1 MPRSCPIAV
10 VLFLA
15 LSSPATACDSGL
27 DLSGTAVVKRCD
39 PDKQRC
45 IPASRAVHAYSE
57 AYPDSDTVITIA
69 LASSPWHMYGADGRM
84 MRVDELVAAI
94 RPHVTAETEEVVLL
108 GSWTGAG
115 DDSLAQRVSDALGDL
130 PVLGADGFLWL
141 SADGST
147 RLTRQTHTVREGGG
161 YYEVAEGEEV
171 LVPLAYGW
179 AAGLEQRFIAAG
191 DKYLLLHAAIGWDVF
206 HLCREKALAGF
217 ELAARHGDVIGAY
230 NAALMRL
237 DRNAEGDRAAARRL
251 LETAASAGDQKST
264 ALLAGI
270 TD

>member
-1 MPRSCPIAV
+1 M
-10 VLFLA
+10 
-15 LSSPATACDSGL
+15 ACDSGL
-27 DLSGTAVVKRCD
+27 DLSGTAVVKGCD
-39 PDKQRC
+39 PDKQQC
-45 IPASRAVHAYSE
+45 IPSSRAVRTYVE
-57 AYPDSDTVITIA
+57 AYPDSDSEITIA
-69 LASSPWHMYGADGRM
+69 LASSPWHLYGPDGRM
-84 MRVDELVAAI
+84 MRVEELVAAI
-94 RPHVTAETEEVVLL
+94 RSHVTAETEKVVLL

-115 DDSLAQRVSDALGDL
+115 DDSLAQQVSTALGDL

-147 RLTRQTHTVREGGG
+147 RLTRQTHTIRNGGG

-191 DKYLLLHAAIGWDVF
+191 DKELLLHAAIGWDVF
-206 HLCREKALAGF
+206 YLCREKALAGF
-217 ELAARHGDVIGAY
+217 ELAASHGDVIGGY

-237 DRNAEGDRAAARRL
+237 DRNGEGDRAEARRL
-251 LETAASAGDQKST
+251 LEAAASQGDEKSRE
-264 ALLAGI
+264 LLASI